1 MTIEEFRLPDVGEGV
16 AEGELVAWLVEPGD
30 RVEEDQPVAEVE
42 TDKALVE
49 VPSSYDGVVEE
60 LFVEEGEIVP
70 VGDTIISFR
79 VDEGDEEPVDAG
91 TVDAGAVDE
100 GNAGGNSGEADS
112 GTADPDEGDSE
123 GPDPGETD
131 STAKRA
137 FAPPSVRRLA
147 RELGVDLGAVAG
159 SGPGGRVSERDVREH
174 AEASGSG
181 GGTVDADDGDST
193 GPRPVDV
200 GSDERRS
207 AVKKR
212 DSAAGS
218 DGRPSASG
226 PEPADRDRTL
236 ATPATRKLA
245 RELGV
250 DVDEVPTDETREGEA
265 FVDEAHVRAYVEAGD
280 DIGAGDDTGAGPDS
294 EPDTDVGVETDP
306 TPADPATDAPT
317 STADT
322 VSTDADVADG
332 SEARSVD
339 DAAGDADGAAA
350 ETIPYRGVR
359 RTIGKRMEQSKFTAP
374 HVTHHDTAEVD
385 DLVAA
390 RERLKPKAAEAG
402 VTLTYLPFV
411 MKAVLAGLR
420 EYPILNSELREE
432 EEEIVLKGEYHFGVA
447 VATDA
452 GLMVPVIE
460 DVDEKGI
467 FELAAEVSDLASRA
481 RDRSLTPAELRGG
494 TFTLT
499 NFGAIGGEY
508 ATPIINYPE
517 TAILGLGAIE
527 KRPVVRERSGEDG
540 FLGDDGGGHEVVP
553 ASTLPLSLSIDHRVV
568 DGAVAARFANVVMDH
583 LEDPLL
589 LLSE

>member
-1 MTIEEFRLPDVGEGV
+1 MTVEEFRLPDVGEGV

-60 LFVEEGEIVP
+60 LFVAEGEVVP
-70 VGDTIISFR
+70 VGDVIISFR
-79 VDEGDEEPVDAG
+79 VDGDEKSIDADEADGPDGEPVVKDADE
-91 TVDAGAVDE
+91 VDSGA
-100 GNAGGNSGEADS
+100 ADS
-112 GTADPDEGDSE
+112 T
-123 GPDPGETD
+123 T
-131 STAKRA
+131 KRA

-174 AEASGSG
+174 AETTGSG
-181 GGTVDADDGDST
+181 NGAVDADDGNSS

-212 DSAAGS
+212 DSGAGS
-218 DGRPSASG
+218 DGRASTSG

-236 ATPATRKLA
+236 ATPATRKFA

-265 FVDEAHVRAYVEAGD
+265 FVHEDHVRAYVEASTGVK
-280 DIGAGDDTGAGPDS
+280 AGTDAATGTESGVGGS
-294 EPDTDVGVETDP
+294 DVGVETDP

-322 VSTDADVADG
+322 VSADADVADG
-332 SEARSVD
+332 SEAGSVD
-339 DAAGDADGAAA
+339 GDAAGDADGTAA

-359 RTIGKRMEQSKFTAP
+359 RTIGERMERSKFTAP

-390 RERLKPKAAEAG
+390 RERLKPKATEAG

-432 EEEIVLKGEYHFGVA
+432 EEEIVLKEEYHFGVA

-460 DVDEKGI
+460 NVDEKGL
-467 FELAAEVSDLASRA
+467 FELAAEVSDLAERA
-481 RDRSLTPAELRGG
+481 RDRSITPAELRGG

-517 TAILGLGAIE
+517 TAVLGLGAIE

-540 FLGDDGGGHEVVP
+540 FLGDDASHEVVP

-589 LLSE
+589 LLNE